1 MSAGIEFKILG
12 QSMERVTIIF
22 GTILTTWGIL
32 VSLIS
37 QSGSITSMIPAFF
50 GLPTALLGFMSAQ
63 RPEKQ
68 KVFMHIAAVFGLL
81 VFLGGLD
88 LFRGLSSE
96 SGAFSNPW
104 ADASKLFMLI
114 SGGGFSYLCI
124 QSFKHARRLRQFE
137 TVEKS
142 G

>member
-1 MSAGIEFKILG
+1 MSAGIEFKVFG

-22 GTILTTWGIL
+22 GIILITWAIL

-37 QSGSITSMIPAFF
+37 QSGSITSMIPALF
-50 GLPTALLGFMSAQ
+50 GLPIALLGFMSGQ

-88 LFRGLSSE
+88 FFRGLSSE
-96 SGAFSNPW
+96 NGAFSNPW

-124 QSFKHARRLRQFE
+124 QSFKHVRRLRQLE
-137 TVEKS
+137 TVENA